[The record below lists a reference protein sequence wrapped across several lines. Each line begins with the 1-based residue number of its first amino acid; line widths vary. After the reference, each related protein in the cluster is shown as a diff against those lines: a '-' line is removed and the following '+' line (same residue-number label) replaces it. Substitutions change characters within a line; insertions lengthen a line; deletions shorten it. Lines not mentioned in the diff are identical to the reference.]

1 MLSRHVQLGLV
12 CVVGWAGA
20 LIGGLSGPAIW
31 GADVTMSACLL
42 TIFAGMMLALN
53 AVNHFP
59 SVERFSPLLTTI
71 AALVPAALLALPITF
86 ILKTLSSANGIE
98 FLYTWQGALAGAF
111 LLLVSGKG
119 VAWSL
124 TTRWNSDESKVVEI
138 VSLVMV
144 VIAVLPNWDAPTEVE
159 TVVAQSQASEDRR

>member
-1 MLSRHVQLGLV
+1 MLSRHVQLGLI

-31 GADVTMSACLL
+31 GPDATMSMSLL
-42 TIFAGMMLALN
+42 TIVAGMMLSLN

-59 SVERFSPLLTTI
+59 SVERFSPLLTVI
-71 AALVPAALLALPITF
+71 AGLIPAALLALPITF
-86 ILKTLSSANGIE
+86 ILKTLSASNGVD

-119 VAWSL
+119 IAWSL
-124 TTRWNSDESKVVEI
+124 TTRWCSDESKVVEI
-138 VSLVMV
+138 VSLALV
-144 VIAVLPNWDAPTEVE
+144 VVAVLPSWETPTEVE
-159 TVVAQSQASEDRR
+159 TVVAQSQVIAE